1 MLTRPGAAGAQTMT
15 WDAEGHLA
23 TSQDAAGT
31 TSYVYD
37 VDGNR
42 LVRFDPAGATLY
54 LPGQELRFTTATGA
68 KKVTR
73 YYTHASQVIA
83 MRTATGV
90 TWLSGDHHD
99 TPQIAVA
106 AVGQA
111 VSIRRELPFG
121 GLRGTTG
128 TWPAAMDKG
137 FVGGTNDNTGL
148 THLGARE
155 YDPLI
160 GRFIS
165 VDPVIDTADPQQL
178 HGYAY
183 ANNAPITA
191 SDADGRWPSW
201 KSIAKAAVK
210 VVTAPGKFIYDHAG
224 QISLATGI
232 AALVCT
238 AFPPVG
244 TAIAPFLEI
253 ASVAT
258 GAVQA
263 AKDCSGGSKVDCA
276 LGVAS
281 LVPGARG
288 AIKGVKAAQAVK
300 EADGVLDGLRAIK
313 PGDAMWTWRREQL
326 PRVSADRAR
335 AAHEMLEYE
344 EEWNPFLAAAMPQ
357 SWRSQVQGWKA
368 FKNSVLGAFAFRE
381 GQHQYNEYQERRE
394 IEEYRDQHRE
404 SSRGS
409 TAAPVPAPTP
419 VRVPGSRIYAI

>member
-1 MLTRPGAAGAQTMT
+1 MT

-42 LVRFDPAGATLY
+42 LAHFDPAGATLY
-54 LPGQELRFTTATGA
+54 LPGQELRFTTASGA
-68 KKVTR
+68 RKVTR
-73 YYTHASQVIA
+73 YYTHASEVFA
-83 MRTATGV
+83 MRTASGV
-90 TWLSGDHHD
+90 AWLSGDHHD

-106 AVGQA
+106 GVGQA

-155 YDPLI
+155 YDPQI

-165 VDPVIDTADPQQL
+165 VDPVIDSADPQQL

-191 SDADGRWPSW
+191 SDSDGRWPNW
-201 KSIAKAAVK
+201 KSIAKTAVK
-210 VVTAPGKFIYDHAG
+210 VATAPGKFVYDHAG
-224 QISLATGI
+224 QISVVTGI
-232 AALVCT
+232 AAI
-238 AFPPVG
+238 AFAFTPPPLDAV
-244 TAIAPFLEI
+244 APLLEVV
-253 ASVAT
+253 SVAT

-276 LGVAS
+276 VGVAS
-281 LVPGARG
+281 LIPGARG

-300 EADGVLDGLRAIK
+300 AADATLDGLRSIPK
-313 PGDAMWTWRREQL
+313 GDSLWRWARSEM
-326 PRVSADRAR
+326 PAVNTARDRA
-335 AAHEMLEYE
+335 AAEMLEYE
-344 EEWNPFLAAAMPQ
+344 EEWNPFMAAALPQ
-357 SWRSQVQGWKA
+357 TWRSQFQGWKG
-368 FKNSVLGAFAFRE
+368 FKNGILGWFTFRE
-381 GQHQYNEYQERRE
+381 AQHYYHEHHEVPE
-394 IEEYRDQHRE
+394 SRDDHRE
-404 SSRGS
+404 GSRGS
-409 TAAPVPAPTP
+409 TAVPVPAATP